1 MRVSNEPE
9 SETAGAFGEFI
20 RLQTEF
26 HARLAEETLKYLR
39 RVQGAAIPTSPGT
52 VVLPN
57 GVSELRTTA
66 SSGTSAELKL
76 EIENRQKVHCVVT
89 PMLSPLVETS
99 GVTWFPAVELAPAI
113 ILLPPD
119 QIANLAIRIALPVD
133 IPAGIYRGILLLVGF
148 TAGGI
153 AVTVEVTKEKKGAA
167 TRAARATA
175 KKTTKAKAAK
185 RGGPTR
191 LAAKKKAASKARKSR
206 RSPVKAG

>member
-57 GVSELRTTA
+57 VVSELRTKA
-66 SSGTSAELKL
+66 SPGTSAQLKL
-76 EIENRQKVHCVVT
+76 EIENLQKVHCVVT

-99 GVTWFPAVELAPAI
+99 GVTWFPAVEVAPAT
-113 ILLPPD
+113 ILLPPN
-119 QIANLAIRIALPVD
+119 QIANLAVGIALPAE
-133 IPAGIYRGILLLVGF
+133 IPAGIYRGILLLLGF

-153 AVTVEVTKEKKGAA
+153 AVIVEVTREKRSAA
-167 TRAARATA
+167 TRAARPAA
-175 KKTTKAKAAK
+175 KKGTKAAAAK
-185 RGGPTR
+185 RVGPAR
-191 LAAKKKAASKARKSR
+191 AAKKRVASKKR
-206 RSPVKAG
+206 RTRRAPVKAG

>member
-1 MRVSNEPE
+1 VRVFNEPE

-20 RLQTEF
+20 QLQTEF

-52 VVLPN
+52 VILPN

-66 SSGTSAELKL
+66 SPGTLAELKL

-99 GVTWFPAVELAPAI
+99 GVTWFPAVEMAPAM

-119 QIANLAIRIALPVD
+119 QIANLVIRIALPVD
-133 IPAGIYRGILLLVGF
+133 IPAGIYRGTLLLLGF
-148 TAGGI
+148 TTGGM
-153 AVTVEVTKEKKGAA
+153 AVTVEVKKAQKGAA
-167 TRAARATA
+167 ARAARSAA
-175 KKTTKAKAAK
+175 KKTKAKAAK
-185 RGGPTR
+185 GVGPAR
-191 LAAKKKAASKARKSR
+191 LSSKKKAASKTRR